1 MAVKQISVFVQNEKG
16 ALAEVLKEIAAG
28 GIELRA
34 LSIADTND
42 FGILRIITNDEA
54 KTEKLLKDS
63 GYICNV
69 TNVVAACV
77 DDKPG
82 ALAKEM
88 AVLTEAGVEVEY
100 LYAFVTAG
108 NEACV
113 VLRVND
119 TKLAE
124 DTLASAGVKLMQE
137 QDIAKM

>member
-54 KTEKLLKDS
+54 KTEKLLKES

-119 TKLAE
+119 NDLAE
-124 DTLASAGVKLMQE
+124 KTLSNAGVKLLQE
-137 QDIAKM
+137 NDIKNM